1 MPTITSSGASPETD
15 LFYQDTGGSG
25 PAVVLIHGWPL
36 SGRMWEPQIG
46 VLRDAG
52 YRVVSYDRRGFGQSG
67 FPDGGYDY
75 DTFAADLKALLDAL
89 DLTDVT
95 LVGFSMGGGEVAR
108 YIGTYGTDRVSKAVL
123 VSAVTPFMLK
133 TDDNPD
139 GVDREVFVD
148 MIQNIKQDRPA
159 FLRGFGKTF
168 VGWGLLDHPV
178 SQEWLDYAW
187 SIAVMAQP
195 QATVE
200 CVTAFGMTDFRDD
213 VRKMT
218 VPTLVIHGSKDDIV
232 PPAPSAE
239 AAIELLPDGRLEIID
254 GAPHGL
260 TMTHPERFNR
270 LLLDFLG
277 SATRPPMPPGA
288 TM

>member
-1 MPTITSSGASPETD
+1 MPKITSSSASPEAE

-36 SGRMWEPQIG
+36 SHRMWEPQIS

-52 YRVVSYDRRGFGQSG
+52 YRVVSYDRRGFGHSA
-67 FPDGGYDY
+67 FPNGDYDY
-75 DTFAADLKALLDAL
+75 DTFAADLKAVLDGL

-108 YIGTYGTDRVSKAVL
+108 YIGTYGTERVAKAVL
-123 VSAVTPFMLK
+123 VSAVTPYLVK

-148 MIQNIKQDRPA
+148 MIQNIKRDRPA
-159 FLRGFGKTF
+159 FLKGFGKKF

-178 SQEWLDYAW
+178 SQEMLDYAW
-187 SIAVMAQP
+187 NIAVMAQP
-195 QATVE
+195 QATIE

-218 VPTLVIHGSKDDIV
+218 IPTLVIHGSSDDIV
-232 PPAPSAE
+232 PPAPSGE
-239 AAIELLPDGRLEIID
+239 AAAALLPNGRLEIID

-260 TMTHPERFNR
+260 TMTHAEHFNR
-270 LLLDFLG
+270 LLLDFL
-277 SATRPPMPPGA
+277 SASSHSAMPAGA